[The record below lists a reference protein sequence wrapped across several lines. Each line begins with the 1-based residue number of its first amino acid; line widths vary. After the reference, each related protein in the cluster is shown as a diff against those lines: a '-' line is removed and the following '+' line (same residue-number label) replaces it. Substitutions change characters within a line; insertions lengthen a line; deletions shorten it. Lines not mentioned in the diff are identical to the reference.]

1 MKISL
6 QNTLKITTAALACLG
21 FTTQAFAGGAYIYE
35 MLPTAVGTAGAGL
48 GAKAQNASTVFTNP
62 AGMTYIDH
70 TEIEAGATLMYLNA
84 PFSSQVGTT
93 ATGRSGDT
101 SEWFGGGNFSYLQP
115 LGDGWTFGLSVQNFF
130 GLSLNWQNNWIGRYS
145 STEEWVIAP
154 QIQPTIAYK
163 VNDWL
168 SVGAGLGLTMGY
180 LKTYMNLYNP
190 DIVPYDGK
198 AKLRDTAFAVQGN
211 LGVMLQPNEDL
222 RIGIRY
228 LTETKLDFKT
238 TPSISGVDPAVGNGL
253 KALGGIDLGLYMP
266 QALNIAA
273 FYQLN
278 EQWALLG
285 DFGWEDWSRFGKL
298 DVGFGRTGEFA
309 VADLDTNDIYH
320 FGIAT
325 QYQFDESL
333 MLSAGFS
340 FDSKLSDNDKR
351 PLVLPL
357 KDMYRYGAGFEKK
370 MSEDFTLGAGLD
382 FLWEGDV
389 PIQPT
394 DAGAGV
400 IHGQYTSIYFI
411 FASVYGV
418 WKF

>member
-1 MKISL
+1 MHISSKG
-6 QNTLKITTAALACLG
+6 TLKMATAALACLG
-21 FTTQAFAGGAYIYE
+21 FSTQAFAGGLYIYE
-35 MLPTAVGTAGAGL
+35 MLPTSLGTAGAGL
-48 GAKAQNASTVFTNP
+48 GAKAQNASTVFDNP
-62 AGMTYIDH
+62 AGMTYIKD
-70 TEIEAGATLMYLNA
+70 TEIEAGATLMYLHA
-84 PFSSQVGTT
+84 PFSSQAGTT
-93 ATGRSGDT
+93 ATGRSGNGN
-101 SEWFGGGNFSYLQP
+101 EWLGSANFAYVVP
-115 LGDGWTFGLSVQNFF
+115 LGDGWTFGLSAQNYF
-130 GLSLNWQNNWIGRYS
+130 GLSMDWQNDWIGRYS
-145 STEEWVIAP
+145 STEEWLIAP
-154 QIQPTIAYK
+154 QIQPTIAYQ

-168 SVGAGLGLTMGY
+168 SVGIGAALTVGY
-180 LKTYMNLYNP
+180 LKTYMNVYNE
-190 DIVPYDGK
+190 DIAPFEGRT
-198 AKLRDTAFAVQGN
+198 KLRDTAFAVQGN
-211 LGVMLQPNEDL
+211 LGIMMQPNDDL

-238 TPSISGVDPAVGNGL
+238 SISTSGVSLDRAIAL

-266 QALNIAA
+266 RTLNVAA
-273 FYQLN
+273 FYQLD
-278 EQWALLG
+278 EKWALLG
-285 DFGWEDWSRFGKL
+285 DFGWEDWSRFGRL
-298 DVGFGRTGEFA
+298 HVGFGRTGQLTA
-309 VADLDTNDIYH
+309 ADLKTNDVYH
-320 FGIAT
+320 FGIGT
-325 QYQFDESL
+325 QYQLDDSL

-394 DAGAGV
+394 DPGAGV
-400 IHGQYTSIYFI
+400 IHGQYTSVYFI